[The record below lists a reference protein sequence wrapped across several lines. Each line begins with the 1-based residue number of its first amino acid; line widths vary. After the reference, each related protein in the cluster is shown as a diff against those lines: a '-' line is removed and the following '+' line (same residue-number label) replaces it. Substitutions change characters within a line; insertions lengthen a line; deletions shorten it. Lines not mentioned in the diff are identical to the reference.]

1 MIKLFAKNIQRCGSD
16 LYLQEEAIQLALMH
30 PYLKKVREEIK
41 ESVTSETE
49 AGISNNVAAN
59 VESDKE
65 NTEQALRR

>member
-1 MIKLFAKNIQRCGSD
+1 
-16 LYLQEEAIQLALMH
+16 MH